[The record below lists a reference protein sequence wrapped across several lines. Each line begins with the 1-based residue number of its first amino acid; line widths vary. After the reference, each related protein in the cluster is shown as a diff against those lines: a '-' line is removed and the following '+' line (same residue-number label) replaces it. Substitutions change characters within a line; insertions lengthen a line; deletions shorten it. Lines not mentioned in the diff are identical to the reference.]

1 MTNWAR
7 RRALI
12 VVALVLLAGVL
23 MAHRARVDAAWR
35 QSLPPSQAAAAYMPT
50 AAGFETG
57 EVDDLVLH
65 DAARNKDLHVK
76 ITYPKADGNFP
87 VIIFSHGYGGP
98 KNTYASLTRFWAE
111 HGYVALQPTHD
122 DSIEL
127 KRQRGATGIG
137 MGFAHVGEDINDP
150 QQWANRTRDVSFL
163 IDSLGEIE
171 RDVPPVA
178 GKLDKSRIGVGGHS
192 FGALTTI
199 LIGGAKVT
207 PAGQSKPES
216 FADPR
221 VRALVVMSG
230 SGPGQMG
237 LDNHSWD
244 SVTLPMI
251 VMTGTRDLGLGAQGV
266 EWRKKPYELSKGKD
280 RYFLLLDGG
289 THMTFTGMPAQAGLQ
304 PKILFETVK
313 VSSLA
318 FWDAYLK
325 DSEQARKY
333 LNTSALA
340 DFSGGKATLERP

>member
-1 MTNWAR
+1 
-7 RRALI
+7 
-12 VVALVLLAGVL
+12 

-35 QSLPPSQAAAAYMPT
+35 ESARESARQSLPRSQVSAAYTPT
-50 AAGFETG
+50 ASGFETG

-65 DAARNKDLHVK
+65 DAGRNKDLHVK
-76 ITYPKADGNFP
+76 VTYPKAGGSFP
-87 VIIFSHGYGGP
+87 VIIFSHGYGGS

-111 HGYVALQPTHD
+111 HGYVTLQPTHN

-127 KRQRGATGIG
+127 KRQRGGTGIG
-137 MGFAHVGEDINDP
+137 MGFAHVGQDINDP
-150 QQWANRTRDVSFL
+150 LQWTNRTRDVSFL

-178 GKLDKSRIGVGGHS
+178 GKLDKSRIGAGGHS

-207 PAGQSKPES
+207 PAGGSKPES

-251 VMTGTRDLGLGAQGV
+251 VMTGTRDLGLGMQGA
-266 EWRKKPYELSKGKD
+266 EWRKKPYELSKGND
-280 RYFLLLDGG
+280 RYFLLIDGG
-289 THMTFTGMPAQAGLQ
+289 THMTFTGMPAQAGFQ

-313 VSSLA
+313 ASSLA

-325 DSEQARKY
+325 DSAQARAY
-333 LNTSALA
+333 LNSSALA
-340 DFSGGKATLERP
+340 DFSGGKATLEHP